1 MSNKPVVHSSELIH
15 KTQLSEH
22 PRNSNRQDKHVFK
35 ELRKSIREQG
45 FDETLLVVPRDDGEE
60 GYWIVAG
67 NHRYRAGKAE
77 GMDEFPC
84 VVRDDW
90 DETSQQIELVRRNYV
105 RGAIDKDMFTMS
117 VNALASEQGVS
128 ISDIQEAMG
137 FRDDERFLE
146 YYKQE
151 TEQMEREA
159 RQMAE
164 TTSASAPA
172 IRMIDDLG
180 LVLSKIFEEHGNTVP
195 YSFIIFPAGQKNHL
209 FVAATPALVKNL
221 TTVAEYCVL
230 HSMDIN
236 VILGGLL
243 TIGLDQVKLTGE
255 RDTEGLEEAGREG
268 LEDDPYPSFP
278 KIEQKKTPK

>member
-1 MSNKPVVHSSELIH
+1 MSNKPVVHSSEMIH
-15 KTQLSEH
+15 KKLLSEH
-22 PRNSNRQDKHVFK
+22 PRNSNKQDKHMFK

-77 GMDEFPC
+77 GMDSFPC

-90 DETSQQIELVRRNYV
+90 DHTAQQIELVRRNYV
-105 RGAIDKDMFTMS
+105 RGDIDRDMFTMS

-128 ISDIQEAMG
+128 ITDIQEAMG
-137 FRDDERFLE
+137 FQDDEKFLE

-151 TEQMEREA
+151 TERMEREA

-164 TTSASAPA
+164 TTSSSAPA

-195 YSFIIFPAGQKNHL
+195 YSFIIFPAGGRDHL
-209 FVAATPALVKNL
+209 FVAATPSLVKSL
-221 TTVAEYCVL
+221 TTVAEYCIAHHL
-230 HSMDIN
+230 DIN
-236 VILGGLL
+236 VVLGGLL
-243 TIGLDQVKLTGE
+243 TMGLDQSKLLDGGDKE
-255 RDTEGLEEAGREG
+255 VV
-268 LEDDPYPSFP
+268 
-278 KIEQKKTPK
+278 IEKGSVDINQPGVIDSSNLKGKK